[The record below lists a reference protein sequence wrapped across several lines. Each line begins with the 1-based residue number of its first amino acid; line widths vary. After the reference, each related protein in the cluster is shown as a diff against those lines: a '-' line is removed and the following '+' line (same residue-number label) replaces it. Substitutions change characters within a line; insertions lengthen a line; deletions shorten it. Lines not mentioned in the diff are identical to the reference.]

1 MKVNI
6 LKRLAALFCSLLF
19 IVLIPFSASAQVYPS
34 TVKVKWYYPESIL
47 RVEKNEES
55 LVLYVSVNGSEQ
67 KLTLVFPSFGGFR
80 LYGEAEGFFTPE
92 KLNKIEYEEISDKE
106 LSMKAHDGT
115 QVLLDTS
122 AEKWKIDIFNNMN
135 NQVARFAADQIWFGY
150 QNGVL
155 KKVKL
160 ECGISEGESLY
171 GLG

>member
-6 LKRLAALFCSLLF
+6 LKRRAALFCSLLF

-92 KLNKIEYEEISDKE
+92 KLNKINEY
-106 LSMKAHDGT
+106 
-115 QVLLDTS
+115 
-122 AEKWKIDIFNNMN
+122 
-135 NQVARFAADQIWFGY
+135 
-150 QNGVL
+150 L
-155 KKVKL
+155 KKLNDEQLDAL
-160 ECGISEGESLY
+160 EMFLKSMTSGE
-171 GLG
+171 